1 MKTRFGLFDKE
12 HLFTKSVTRKNYLN
26 PTTMSIS
33 IADIVNSAE
42 FKEALFQET
51 AGLLGEILKGVADSM
66 AELAKKSKT
75 SDTKSKKAKPS
86 PSKSKASPKSENE
99 SESEEPEAQT
109 ESEEEPEAESEAE
122 QKAQPESEEEAEPEE
137 DAESEAEP
145 EEESSDS
152 EEEQKPAPKG
162 KSKATQKGKTA
173 SKPAQKGKSKTKPVP
188 KGKSKPSEKKTFD
201 FSTVKEVTIV
211 NEGFSNKSFVILG
224 EELRSAFPDV
234 KTRWSDKLSTGA
246 GLVVDKSLLKDVLAI
261 LKKHKVSY
269 TLASKDEVTGAKP
282 KTAASKTKS
291 KTAEKKSKTAASKTK
306 TAKKSGAAA
315 PSKLKKNRWGNLEEV
330 DNTSGV
336 VYFHIGGSHVAVGT
350 QDTGVKVSVKGLAS
364 VNGLSAEEKKDIEKR
379 GFTVLTEELAEKAS
393 AKDKE
398 SLLDLL
404 EPESEA
410 EESEAEESEAE
421 ESEESDEE

>member
-1 MKTRFGLFDKE
+1 
-12 HLFTKSVTRKNYLN
+12 
-26 PTTMSIS
+26 MSIS
-33 IADIVNSAE
+33 IADIVKSAE

-66 AELAKKSKT
+66 AELAKKSEKV
-75 SDTKSKKAKPS
+75 KSS

-99 SESEEPEAQT
+99 EEPEAQT
-109 ESEEEPEAESEAE
+109 ESEPEPEEEETDTEEEPPAQTEAQSEAE
-122 QKAQPESEEEAEPEE
+122 ETEPE
-137 DAESEAEP
+137 

-152 EEEQKPAPKG
+152 EEEQKPAPKS
-162 KSKATQKGKTA
+162 KSA
-173 SKPAQKGKSKTKPVP
+173 P
-188 KGKSKPSEKKTFD
+188 KGKSKAPVKKPAPKSKSKAPVKGKSKAPVKSSFD

-224 EELRSAFPDV
+224 EELRSAFPDI

-261 LKKHKVSY
+261 LKKEKVAY
-269 TLASKDEVTGAKP
+269 TLASKDEVTGA
-282 KTAASKTKS
+282 
-291 KTAEKKSKTAASKTK
+291 EKSKTAAKKPAPKSKGKASAKKPAPKSAKSKTAPK
-306 TAKKSGAAA
+306 GKAAEKSGSTAKSGGSAKSGATA

-350 QDTGVKVSVKGLAS
+350 QDTAVKVSVKGLAS
-364 VNGLSAEEKKDIEKR
+364 VNGLSAEEKKAIEKR
-379 GFTVLTEELAEKAS
+379 GFTVLTEELAEKAT

-410 EESEAEESEAE
+410 EESEAEEAQSEAE
-421 ESEESDEE
+421 ESEAEEAEESDEE